1 MARIGVLRPGPL
13 RTHAFAAR
21 RAVAALLTVAVA
33 TVWEPGAAVA
43 QEGALIANHVLRTVP
58 QGDIRAALR
67 SFISFSERRRLGM
80 HLGDEKGQLIEEAVR
95 LGMPQEGPATVF
107 EAGCHAG
114 DGTLSAAAA
123 LLLGDGAR
131 PGSTIVSTEAN
142 PEWLGAAR
150 SVVGHATSGAALRFL
165 PLGLP
170 ETEPVEDFLEALR
183 REHGVSSFDVV
194 ILDHDEGLMLPYL
207 RAILAKGFLRKGGTV
222 YVDNAK
228 RKARMLGDYLNF
240 VSTSAGNGFKT
251 VIEPIDEPYPDA
263 IAISVY
269 VGTGG
274 EL

>member
-1 MARIGVLRPGPL
+1 MARTGVLRPGPV

-21 RAVAALLTVAVA
+21 RAVAALLTFAVA

-114 DGTLSAAAA
+114 DGSLNAAAA
-123 LLLGDGAR
+123 LLLGGAAR

-142 PEWLGAAR
+142 TEWLEAAER
-150 SVVGHATSGAALRFL
+150 VVGHATKGGALRFL
-165 PLGLP
+165 PLELA
-170 ETEPVEDFLEALR
+170 ESAPVEDFLETLR
-183 REHGVSSFDVV
+183 REHGVASFDAV
-194 ILDHDEGLMLPYL
+194 ILDHDEGLFLPYL
-207 RAILAKGFLRKGGTV
+207 RAILAKGLLRKGGTV
-222 YVDNAK
+222 YVDNVK
-228 RKARMLGDYLNF
+228 RKARALGEYLGF
-240 VSTSAGNGFKT
+240 VDSASGNGFKT
-251 VIEPIDEPYPDA
+251 EIKPVSKPYPDA
-263 IAISVY
+263 VAISTY
-269 VGTGG
+269 VGTEK